1 MSARDTR
8 LRGVSEPRRTR
19 RHSPRPPRSRVV
31 GGGGNGGGSS
41 PAGASSSSSSSS
53 SSGSPRTQVAEVQR
67 VRILSAAARVVG
79 ELGYEG
85 MSVARIT
92 AGAGI
97 SRRTFYDLYEHRE
110 DCFLDLFEEVVTRAH
125 KVARDAAAGHESWRE
140 RIRAGLFALL
150 VLVEEEPAIGS
161 LLVVDALGAGPRV
174 QQRRAQELQR
184 LSEIIDQ
191 GRNEKTRRTKGQTSS
206 LTAEGVV
213 GAVLSVIHARLSVH
227 AKNPASANGS
237 RGRGPYRPLTGLLNP
252 LMGVIV
258 LPYLGEDAAAREL
271 ARPVPK
277 RTPKRRSKK
286 SSRAQ
291 NAPPP
296 PQHLLEGLDMR
307 LTYRTLRVISGV
319 ATQPGASNRQV
330 ADAAG
335 IHDQGQISKLLGRL
349 ERLGL
354 VENTAK
360 AKPRASPTPGHS
372 PRAAHRSSARSKPRP
387 PPLRSPHPHRPPAR
401 HARLR
406 GVIARAQALTAL
418 AEHEFDIVVVGGGIT
433 GAGVALDAAT
443 RGYSVALD
451 RARRL
456 RLRDLQPLQQAGA
469 RRAALPAELRSG
481 ARARGAA

>member
-1 MSARDTR
+1 M
-8 LRGVSEPRRTR
+8 
-19 RHSPRPPRSRVV
+19 
-31 GGGGNGGGSS
+31 
-41 PAGASSSSSSSS
+41 
-53 SSGSPRTQVAEVQR
+53 
-67 VRILSAAARVVG
+67 RILSAAARVVG
-79 ELGYEG
+79 DLGYEG

-140 RIRAGLFALL
+140 RVRAGLFALL
-150 VLVEEEPAIGS
+150 VLIEEEPAIGS

-191 GRNEKTRRTKGQTSS
+191 GRSEKTRRTKGRTSS

-227 AKNPASANGS
+227 AKNPASTNGY
-237 RGRGPYRPLTGLLNP
+237 RGHGPSRPLTGLLNP

-258 LPYLGEDAAAREL
+258 LPYLGEDAAAQEL
-271 ARPVPK
+271 THPVPK
-277 RTPKRRSKK
+277 RTPKRSTSKK
-286 SSRAQ
+286 SSRTQ
-291 NAPPP
+291 STPPP
-296 PQHLLEGLDMR
+296 APEHLLEGLDMR

-319 ATQPGASNRQV
+319 AAHPGSSNRQV

-354 VENTAK
+354 VQNTGEGQTKGEPNAWTLT
-360 AKPRASPTPGHS
+360 ARGTQIQHTIETQTTTTTASP
-372 PRAAHRSSARSKPRP
+372 A
-387 PPLRSPHPHRPPAR
+387 
-401 HARLR
+401 
-406 GVIARAQALTAL
+406 
-418 AEHEFDIVVVGGGIT
+418 
-433 GAGVALDAAT
+433 
-443 RGYSVALD
+443 
-451 RARRL
+451 
-456 RLRDLQPLQQAGA
+456 
-469 RRAALPAELRSG
+469 
-481 ARARGAA
+481 

>member
-1 MSARDTR
+1 MSSSQAVR
-8 LRGVSEPRRTR
+8 PRKTTGSKTVPPPSSPRHR
-19 RHSPRPPRSRVV
+19 RSSRPPRSRVV
-31 GGGGNGGGSS
+31 TSGAGSS
-41 PAGASSSSSSSS
+41 SLPPS
-53 SSGSPRTQVAEVQR
+53 SSGSPRTQVAGVQR

-125 KVARDAAAGHESWRE
+125 RVARDAAAGHESWRE
-140 RIRAGLFALL
+140 RVRAGLLALL
-150 VLVEEEPAIGS
+150 VLIDEEPALGS

-174 QQRRAQELQR
+174 LERRARELQR
-184 LSEIIDQ
+184 LSEIVDQ
-191 GRNEKTRRTKGQTSS
+191 GRGEARNTKGKASSSSASTSASS

-213 GAVLSVIHARLSVH
+213 GAVLSVIHARLSAQGKSV
-227 AKNPASANGS
+227 ASANGS
-237 RGRGPYRPLTGLLNP
+237 RGRGPSRPLIALLNP

-258 LPYLGEDAAAREL
+258 LPYLGQDAAAEEL
-271 ARPVPK
+271 TRPVPRKTRK
-277 RTPKRRSKK
+277 RSK

-291 NAPPP
+291 HTSRSE
-296 PQHLLEGLDMR
+296 HLLEGLDMR

-354 VENTAK
+354 VENSGEGQTKGEPNAWTLTTRGTQIQRTIETQTTATV
-360 AKPRASPTPGHS
+360 A
-372 PRAAHRSSARSKPRP
+372 
-387 PPLRSPHPHRPPAR
+387 PPA
-401 HARLR
+401 
-406 GVIARAQALTAL
+406 
-418 AEHEFDIVVVGGGIT
+418 
-433 GAGVALDAAT
+433 
-443 RGYSVALD
+443 
-451 RARRL
+451 
-456 RLRDLQPLQQAGA
+456 
-469 RRAALPAELRSG
+469 
-481 ARARGAA
+481 

>member
-19 RHSPRPPRSRVV
+19 RHSPRPPRARVV
-31 GGGGNGGGSS
+31 GGGGNGGASPVSSGSS
-41 PAGASSSSSSSS
+41 G

-140 RIRAGLFALL
+140 RIRAGLFELL

-174 QQRRAQELQR
+174 QQRRARELER

-191 GRNEKTRRTKGQTSS
+191 GRYEKTGKTKGQTSS

-213 GAVLSVIHARLSVH
+213 GAVLSVIHARLS
-227 AKNPASANGS
+227 APGKNPASTNGS
-237 RGRGPYRPLTGLLNP
+237 RGHGSSRPLTGLLNP

-258 LPYLGEDAAAREL
+258 LPYLGEDAAAEEL
-271 ARPVPK
+271 ARTVPRK
-277 RTPKRRSKK
+277 TPKRPSKK

-291 NAPPP
+291 STPPP
-296 PQHLLEGLDMR
+296 PPEHLLEGLDMR

-354 VENTAK
+354 VQNSGEGQTKGEPNAWTLTTRGTQIQRTIETQTTTA
-360 AKPRASPTPGHS
+360 AVTSPT
-372 PRAAHRSSARSKPRP
+372 
-387 PPLRSPHPHRPPAR
+387 
-401 HARLR
+401 
-406 GVIARAQALTAL
+406 
-418 AEHEFDIVVVGGGIT
+418 
-433 GAGVALDAAT
+433 
-443 RGYSVALD
+443 
-451 RARRL
+451 
-456 RLRDLQPLQQAGA
+456 
-469 RRAALPAELRSG
+469 
-481 ARARGAA
+481 